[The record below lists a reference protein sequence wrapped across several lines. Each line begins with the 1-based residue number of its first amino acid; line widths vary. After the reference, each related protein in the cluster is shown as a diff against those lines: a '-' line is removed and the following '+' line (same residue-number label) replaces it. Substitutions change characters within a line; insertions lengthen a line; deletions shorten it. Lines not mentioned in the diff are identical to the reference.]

1 MIGDVLFALEA
12 LPSWFS
18 KFKGKDQI
26 LAKLISVLGLS
37 GIDN

>member
-1 MIGDVLFALEA
+1 MIGDGVHVLEA

-26 LAKLISVLGLS
+26 LAKLKSVLGLS